1 MNDVQVFYDNDAD
14 LSELEGKKIAVL
26 GYGSQG
32 HAHALN
38 LRDNG
43 AEVVVGLREG
53 SSSQKRAEASDLL
66 VLPTAE
72 AVASSDLSMVL
83 VPDQDAPEVYEK
95 DIKSNLR
102 EGDMLLFAHGFNIHY
117 GQITPPDNV
126 DVAMVAP
133 KGPGH
138 IVRDQFEEGVGVPAL
153 FAIHQ
158 DHSGRARS
166 LAMAYA
172 KALGASKAGIIE
184 TTFKDETESDLFG
197 EQAVLCG
204 GTTALVKAGF
214 ETLVDA
220 GYAPELAYFECLHE
234 LKLIVDLM
242 YQGGID
248 FMRYSVSDTAE
259 YGDLVSGPRVIGE
272 ESRQAMKEILTDI
285 QNGSFARQWILENQ
299 AGRPAF
305 NAMRQQDKTLLI
317 EKVGDRLRGM
327 MPHLKGRRD

>member
-1 MNDVQVFYDNDAD
+1 MVDVYYDDDAN
-14 LSELEGKKIAVL
+14 LSELAGKKIAVI

-32 HAHALN
+32 HAHSLN
-38 LRDNG
+38 LKDSG
-43 AEVVVGLREG
+43 LDVVIGLREG
-53 SSSQKRAEASDLL
+53 SPSRGRAEAADLL

-72 AVASSDLSMVL
+72 AVAASDISMVL
-83 VPDQDAPEVYEK
+83 VPDQNAPEAYAEE
-95 DIKSNLR
+95 IEPNLSD
-102 EGDMLLFAHGFNIHY
+102 GDMLMFAHGFNIHY
-117 GQITPPDNV
+117 GQVRPPANV

-138 IVRDQFEEGVGVPAL
+138 IVRDMFEDGVGVPAL

-158 DHSGRARS
+158 DASGRARE

-172 KALGASKAGIIE
+172 KGIGATKAGLIE
-184 TTFKDETESDLFG
+184 TTFRDETETDLFG

-214 ETLVDA
+214 ETLVEA

-248 FMRYSVSDTAE
+248 YMRYSVSDTAE
-259 YGDLVSGPRVIGE
+259 YGDLVSGPRVI
-272 ESRQAMKEILTDI
+272 SDAARQAMREILSDI
-285 QNGSFARQWILENQ
+285 QDGTFANRWILENV
-299 AGRPAF
+299 AGRPAYS
-305 NAMRQQDKTLLI
+305 ALRQKDKESQL
-317 EKVGDRLRGM
+317 EEVGARLRAM
-327 MPHLKGRRD
+327 MPHLQGRRD